1 MRKVIR
7 TLLRLIILIT
17 LLHFVILLKVKVDKS
32 VNETM
37 KGLNYKTPLALKP
50 ELDKEKIILDG
61 LGERM
66 FYDIKLGSITIGKSI
81 FTHAARVE
89 LDGKKAHLMIF
100 ETKMP
105 RFTDTERIY
114 VDPETLLPVRVERD
128 ILNFF
133 TREKIIEKYD
143 AKEFTVNIDKK
154 RGDKEEKFI
163 IKKDGPIHNVI
174 LLPHFV
180 RRAAKLDI
188 GETLIANLPTS
199 RYEIKLVSLENITV
213 PAGTFESYHF
223 ESTPKRIEIWI
234 SADGRKIPVKIQTT
248 ATLGYVMVLREY
260 TAAF

>member
-1 MRKVIR
+1 MRKIIR
-7 TLLRLIILIT
+7 ALFRLIILIV
-17 LLHFVILLKVKVDKS
+17 LLQFVILLKVKADKS
-32 VNETM
+32 GNGV
-37 KGLNYKTPLALKP
+37 NYKTPVVLKP
-50 ELDKEKIILDG
+50 ELEKKEVILEG

-66 FYDIKLGSITIGKSI
+66 LYDIKVGSITIGKSI
-81 FTHAARVE
+81 FIHASRVE

-100 ETKMP
+100 ETKIP

-114 VDPETLLPVRVERD
+114 VDPETLLPVQVERD
-128 ILNFF
+128 ILNLF

-143 AKEFTVNIDKK
+143 AKEFTVTINKK
-154 RGDKEEKFI
+154 RGDKEENFI
-163 IKKDGPIHNVI
+163 IKKDGPIHNAI

-213 PAGTFESYHF
+213 PAGRFESYHF
-223 ESTPKRIEIWI
+223 ESTPKKIEIWI
-234 SADGRKIPVKIQTT
+234 SADGRKIPVKIQSS
-248 ATLGYVMVLREY
+248 AAFGYVMVLREY